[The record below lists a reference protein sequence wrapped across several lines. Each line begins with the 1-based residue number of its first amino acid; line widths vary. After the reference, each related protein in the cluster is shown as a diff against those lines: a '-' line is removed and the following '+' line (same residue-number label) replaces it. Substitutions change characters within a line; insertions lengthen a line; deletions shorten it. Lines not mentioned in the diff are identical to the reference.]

1 MTIGGNTMSR
11 ATYENC
17 RHEWS
22 APKEPSRCKK
32 CGLNRV
38 KQDGVWKYFDD
49 DGHRL
54 TGLALADGEEA
65 VAYVEKE
72 LEEMK
77 RNK

>member
-1 MTIGGNTMSR
+1 MSR
-11 ATYENC
+11 AIYENC

-22 APKEPSRCKK
+22 DPKEPARCKK

-49 DGHRL
+49 DGYRL

-77 RNK
+77 RKK